1 MKKLMKLLMS
11 RAVIVALLILF
22 QLFFVCL
29 AVFKFS
35 RYIGAFY
42 GIFSL
47 IDFAV
52 VCKIINTRE
61 NPSYKIAWII
71 PILAL
76 PPFGVAMYLIFRGND
91 LSRKLKQIL
100 ANTYSLMSIPQARDT
115 ERLRDAFDDSAA
127 RRQSDYIKNSS
138 GCPPYDG
145 THVEYYP
152 SGEAFLPALL
162 ERLEQAEKYI
172 FLEYFIIERGEMWD
186 SIHEILR
193 RKAKGGVDVR
203 VIYDDMGCL
212 GHLRSSFCRELNA
225 EGIRCRVFNRFIPV
239 LSARLNNRNH
249 RKLCIVDGKYGFTGG
264 LNLADEYINVT
275 HPYGYWKDNAV
286 ELAGPAVASLAV
298 MFLSMWDSL
307 DLNELKHTRDYTEYL
322 PERYETC
329 SEDRGIVQPYTDNPL
344 DDSPVGES
352 VYLNMIYAATDYIW
366 ISTPY
371 LIIDYSMERAL
382 CSAAESGVDVRIVVP
397 GIPDKRIVNEAT
409 KSNYPVLIVS
419 GVKIYEYEKG
429 FNHAKTFVCDDKY
442 ATVGTV
448 NLDFRS
454 LYLHFECG
462 VWMYKCPTV
471 ADIKEDMSCIFEESR
486 PISADTCHVGLAK
499 RLLRGIIELFAPL
512 F

>member
-1 MKKLMKLLMS
+1 MKKLVKFLMS
-11 RAVIVALLILF
+11 RVVIVALLILF
-22 QLFFVCL
+22 QLFFICL
-29 AVFKFS
+29 AVLKFS
-35 RYIGAFY
+35 EYMGAFY
-42 GIFSL
+42 GIFAL

-76 PPFGVAMYLIFRGND
+76 PPFGVAMYLLFRGNE
-91 LSRKLKQIL
+91 LSKKLKKIL
-100 ANTYSLMSIPQARDT
+100 ANTYALMSIPQNDDFGRVYDT
-115 ERLRDAFDDSAA
+115 LDNTAA

-138 GCPPYDG
+138 SCPPYVD
-145 THVEYYP
+145 TDVEYYP
-152 SGEAFLPALL
+152 TGEDFLPALL
-162 ERLEQAEKYI
+162 ETLEKAEKYI
-172 FLEYFIIERGEMWD
+172 FLEYFIIERGKMWD
-186 SIHEILR
+186 SIHEILN
-193 RKAKGGVDVR
+193 RKVKSGVDVR
-203 VIYDDMGCL
+203 VIYDDMGCIN
-212 GHLRSSFCRELNA
+212 HLSTSFCRELNS
-225 EGIRCRVFNRFIPV
+225 EGIKCRVFNRFIPV

-249 RKLCIVDGKYGFTGG
+249 RKICVVDGKWGFTGG
-264 LNLADEYINVT
+264 VNLADEYINET

-286 ELAGPAVASLAV
+286 KISGCAVRSLAV

-307 DLNELKHTRDYTEYL
+307 DLKDLNGNRDYSEYL
-322 PERYETC
+322 PEYREE
-329 SEDRGIVQPYTDNPL
+329 SEKSCGVVQPYTDNPL

-352 VYLNMIYAATDYIW
+352 VYLNMIYAAVDYIW

-409 KSNYPVLIVS
+409 KSNYPELIKS
-419 GVKIYEYEKG
+419 GVKIYEYTPG
-429 FNHAKTFVCDDKY
+429 FNHAKTFVCDGKY

-462 VWMYKCPTV
+462 VWMYNSS
-471 ADIKEDMSCIFEESR
+471 AISDIAKDMENIFEESR
-486 PISADTCHVGLAK
+486 LIDEESCRTSLFK
-499 RLLRGIIELFAPL
+499 RVFRAVIELFAPL